1 MSNLKTLVFFA
12 TPAHDCSYLPDRQ
25 ATTMFVDPRAN
36 VDKRLYSQLTSLG
49 FRRSGSH
56 YYRPHCENCN
66 ACIPVRLR
74 VEEFRPDRSQRRV
87 LKKNND
93 LRCRMVRASFSE
105 RYYQL
110 YAHYI
115 EERHADGDMYP
126 PSREQFTSFLVEGA
140 TDSWF
145 LEILDQERLVG
156 LAAIDQLD
164 EGLSAI
170 YTIFDPA
177 YEQRSLGTF
186 AVLWQIEEARRLDLP
201 YLYLGY
207 WIAEC
212 GKMNYK
218 TRFRPIEALRDGH
231 WQTMD
236 AH

>member
-25 ATTMFVDPRAN
+25 ATTMFVDPRAQ
-36 VDKRLYSQLTSLG
+36 VDKRLYSQLTALG

-74 VEEFRPDRSQRRV
+74 VEEFSPDRSQRRV
-87 LKKNND
+87 LKKNSD
-93 LRCRMVRASFSE
+93 LTCRMVRAGFTE
-105 RYYQL
+105 RYYEL
-110 YAHYI
+110 YARYI

-145 LEILDQERLVG
+145 LEILDQEQLVG
-156 LAAIDQLD
+156 LAAIDKLD

-170 YTIFDPA
+170 YTVFDPA
-177 YEQRSLGTF
+177 YEHRSLGTF
-186 AVLWQIEEARRLDLP
+186 AVLWQIEEARRLELP

-207 WIAEC
+207 WIADC